1 MHGGDWVAQVLKAQ
15 GVQFVFTLTGG
26 HISPILTASK
36 ALGIRVIDTRHEVN
50 AVFAADAVARLTGV
64 PGVAVV
70 TAGPGVT
77 NTLTAVKN
85 AQMAQSPVVLIGGAA
100 ATALKGRGAL
110 QDIQQIPLFKSV
122 VKWSKAVK
130 RVKEIVPSLEEAFC
144 QAQDGV
150 PGPVFVELPVD
161 LLYGQEI
168 VREWYGIKSSG
179 GKSLGA
185 RAVQGYLKFHARRL
199 FAGADG
205 QRVLAKFDPVVPV
218 PDARK
223 IQEASARIAQAQRPL
238 LLVGSQALLTVD
250 AVDQVAAA
258 VEKLGIPVYLSGMG
272 RGLLGRDHP
281 LQMRHKRR
289 NALKEADCVILA
301 GVPVDFRLDYGN
313 HIRRGA
319 TFISAN
325 RSKTDL
331 TKNRKPD
338 VAILGDPGLFL
349 RGLADQPALP
359 VDRREWIATL
369 RGRDDARNA
378 EIRAQMADPSGPDR
392 VNPLQLLAEVDR
404 HLEKNAILVA
414 DGGDFVGTAS
424 YILQPPGP
432 LTWLDPGPFGTLGVG
447 AGFALGAK
455 LVRPDAEVWILYGDG
470 SCGYSLA
477 EFDTFT
483 RHGVAVTALVGND
496 AGWSQIAREQV
507 ALLGDDVAT
516 VLAHTDYDRVAAG
529 FGGQG
534 IHLAD
539 PELIEDALAAAKQG
553 MAEGRAVLINAI
565 LDDSDF
571 RKGSL
576 SM

>member
-15 GVQFVFTLTGG
+15 GVEFVFTLTGG

-36 ALGIRVIDTRHEVN
+36 ERGIRVIDTRHEVN

-110 QDIQQIPLFKSV
+110 QDIEQIPLFKSV

-130 RVKEIVPSLEEAFC
+130 RVKEIVPSLEEAFR

-161 LLYGQEI
+161 LLYNEEI
-168 VREWYGIKSSG
+168 VREWYGIKSAG
-179 GKSLGA
+179 GKSLSA
-185 RAVQGYLKFHARRL
+185 RAVQTYLKFHANRL
-199 FAGADG
+199 FAGADA
-205 QRVLAKFDPVVPV
+205 QQISAKFAPMVAAPNERKLHEAA
-218 PDARK
+218 ARL
-223 IQEASARIAQAQRPL
+223 RQAKRPL

-258 VEKLGIPVYLSGMG
+258 VETLGIPVYLSGMA

-289 NALKEADCVILA
+289 VALKEADCVILA

-313 HIRRGA
+313 HIRRNA

-325 RSKTDL
+325 RSPTDL
-331 TKNRKPD
+331 TKNRKPE

-349 RGLADQPALP
+349 RGLADLAAQTQDRTDWVSALR
-359 VDRREWIATL
+359 V
-369 RGRDDARNA
+369 RDQARNA
-378 EIRAQMADPSGPDR
+378 EIHTQMATPSGPDR
-392 VNPLQLLAEVDR
+392 VNPLHLLAQVDR
-404 HLEKNAILVA
+404 QLGENAILVA

-455 LVRPDAEVWILYGDG
+455 LVRPDADVWILYGDG

-477 EFDTFT
+477 EFDTFA
-483 RHGVAVTALVGND
+483 RHGVAITALVGND

-534 IHLAD
+534 IRLAD
-539 PELIEDALAAAKQG
+539 PELIDDALSAARAAT
-553 MAEGRAVLINAI
+553 AEGHPVLINAI
-565 LDDSDF
+565 LADSDF